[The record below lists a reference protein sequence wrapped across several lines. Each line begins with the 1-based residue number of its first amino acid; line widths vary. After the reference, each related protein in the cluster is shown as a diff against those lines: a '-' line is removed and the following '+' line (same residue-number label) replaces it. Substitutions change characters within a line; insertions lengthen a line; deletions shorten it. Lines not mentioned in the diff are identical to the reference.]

1 MKKSICISFNH
12 FQYADG
18 VARSAIGIANKLSEC
33 DGLQITL
40 RPIYYFEKSAMSVLS
55 PNVTVKPVFGF
66 YFSGMAKLIN
76 RLPKSLLHHLIFG
89 HGRYDIEIGFQHG
102 TSTIA
107 VVSGLKDSSKHL
119 VWIHGYDDSLAL
131 KDYYLKADQVVCV
144 SKCNAERL
152 AKEINI
158 GTRVTYSYNLIDDK
172 KVQLQGTESV
182 DVFNKKC
189 IKLVTVGR
197 LSPEKGYLR
206 LLDTLGKLK
215 KEGFGF
221 EMVFV
226 GDGPQKSELI
236 ASCKNNDVEKEVIF
250 VGNQSNPHKYTSK
263 ADVFICSSYSEGY
276 STACTEA
283 IMLGIPVITTKV
295 SGAEEIIG
303 DSEAGLIVEN
313 SNTGLYEGIKSVLQN
328 PCIVNEWKD
337 TIKTTKNRFSIES
350 RTQRLMSI
358 LEISDE
364 GV

>member
-18 VARSAIGIANKLSEC
+18 VARAAIGIANKLSEC
-33 DGLQITL
+33 EGLQITL
-40 RPIYYFEKSAMSVLS
+40 RPIYNFEDSAMSVVS
-55 PNVTVKPVFGF
+55 SNVIVKPVFGF
-66 YFSGMAKLIN
+66 YFNGMAKLVN
-76 RLPKSLLHHLIFG
+76 RLPKAFLHHLIFG
-89 HGRYDIEIGFQHG
+89 HSKYDIEIGFQHG

-107 VVSGLKDSSKHL
+107 VVSGPKDRTKHL

-158 GTRVTYSYNLIDDK
+158 GNRVTYSYNLIDDK
-172 KVQLQGTESV
+172 KIQSQGDETV
-182 DVFNKKC
+182 DVFTNNC
-189 IKLVTVGR
+189 LKLVTVGR

-206 LLDTLGKLK
+206 LLDVLGKLK
-215 KEGFGF
+215 RDGFSF

-226 GDGPQKSELI
+226 GDGPLKQELI
-236 ASCKNNDVEKEVIF
+236 SSCKKNNVENEVIF

-313 SNTGLYEGIKSVLQN
+313 SNSGLYDGIKAVLQN
-328 PCIVNEWKD
+328 PSIVNQWKD
-337 TIKTTKNRFSIES
+337 TLIITKSHFSIEE
-350 RTQRLMSI
+350 RTQRLMNV
-358 LEISDE
+358 LGLSD
-364 GV
+364 